1 MNETVIKRLAETRF
15 LLVITGAGISAE
27 SGIPTFRGAE
37 GLWKNYR
44 AEELATPEAFERDP
58 ETVWRWYDWRRGII
72 GKAEPNGGHMAIKEL
87 ENMFNNF
94 LLITQNVDGLHGR
107 SGIKNMVEIHGNLWR
122 VRCEGDGR
130 TSMLMD
136 VPLKSIPPRCECGA
150 IVRPDVVWF
159 GEPIP
164 TLALQ
169 TAFQALEMCDTLLVV
184 GTSGVVYPVASFPQT
199 VKNNGGFVVEV
210 NVEPTPISS
219 IADVSLYGTSGD
231 ILPGLVAGLK
241 ELRRQNEGSK
251 G

>member
-72 GKAEPNGGHMAIKEL
+72 GKAEPNSGHMAIKEL

-122 VRCEGDGR
+122 VRCERDGR

-159 GEPIP
+159 GESIP

-199 VKNNGGFVVEV
+199 VKSNGGFVVEV

-241 ELRRQNEGSK
+241 EFRRQNEGSK